1 MARLAASEAEGVSRR
16 ALVRGAA
23 AGGAGLGG
31 LGAAACGAAGQGG
44 GAPAQKLSGPV
55 AIEHWNT
62 LAPEHPESVARMG
75 TLDEFARRH
84 PEAARVTHGQSGT
97 GQSLDKFKAA
107 LAAGTPPNIAVF
119 FQYLAS
125 DLYTSGGLADVGDL
139 LKSEKDWAGT
149 RGEIYPKILAA
160 NVWKGKLF
168 GVPIYNSYF
177 NLYFNRER
185 LKQAG
190 LAAPARGW
198 TWNEFAETVRKAAK
212 PPDVWGYNSGWI
224 TAHHRMW
231 GGSNGGRMLNGEGT
245 KVTLTAPENV
255 EAVQFELDLVRQG
268 VMRDAS
274 ERYAE
279 LLPTGGAVFQ
289 FAVPARL
296 PLYKKDNVDFGTT
309 LYPVGPRNQRKE
321 PYTLG
326 AAYAFNVFRATN
338 KEQEYVAALAA
349 KWAAQRD
356 GQLLIARLAG
366 VPVSNRA
373 VVDSGAFNQEYSKD
387 ETYWPF
393 VEALPSFEPY
403 PNYPKFQDS
412 YNALS
417 DQLQR
422 VWKGEASPREAMAE
436 AERLCQQHLDES
448 LRL

>member
-1 MARLAASEAEGVSRR
+1 MATRVACGGVSRR
-16 ALVRGAA
+16 ALGRLAA
-23 AGGAGLGG
+23 AGVVGAAGLG
-31 LGAAACGAAGQGG
+31 AGGCVGG
-44 GAPAQKLSGPV
+44 GRDGGDAPPKTTAPV
-55 AIEHWNT
+55 TIEHWNT
-62 LAPEHPESVARMG
+62 LSPEHPESVARMAV
-75 TLDEFARRH
+75 LDEFATRH
-84 PEAARVTHGQSGT
+84 PDVVRVEHGQNATS
-97 GQSLDKFKAA
+97 QALEKFKAA
-107 LAAGTPPNIAVF
+107 MAGGTPPSIAVF
-119 FQYLAS
+119 FQYHAS
-125 DLYTSGGLADVGDL
+125 DLLTSGGLVDL
-139 LKSEKDWAGT
+139 GETLKSEKDWAGV
-149 RGEIYPKILAA
+149 RGELYPKIVAA
-160 NVWKGKLF
+160 NVWKTKLF

-190 LAAPARGW
+190 LAAPPRGW
-198 TWNEFAETVRKAAK
+198 TWDAFVETVRKAAK

-231 GGSNGGRMLNGEGT
+231 AGSNGGPFVNSDGT
-245 KVTLTAPENV
+245 KVMLAAPENV
-255 EAVQFELDLVRQG
+255 EAVQFELDLVKQG

-279 LLPTGGAVFQ
+279 LLSTGGAVFQ

-326 AAYAFNVFRATN
+326 AAYAFNVFRAADRG
-338 KEQEYVAALAA
+338 KERVAALAA

-356 GQLLIARLAG
+356 GQLMIARLAG

-373 VVDSGAFNQEYSKD
+373 VVESAAFRQEYARD
-387 ETYWPF
+387 EAYWPF
-393 VEALPSFEPY
+393 IEVLPHFEPY

-417 DQLQR
+417 AQLQR